1 MQDLYGEKCCYFDK
15 VLLSLKMVV
24 YRINQPEGGA
34 GLASKKYVSD
44 YRLEN
49 QPGARNGKVKTVPV
63 YRGQRFVY
71 DADAASLR
79 QSQWFFTAATAIS
92 LAAFLLVLTMNA
104 PCGHAMYVMMPFAA
118 LVFPLFFTAASCLRL
133 WHKGEW
139 FTREHR
145 DKTGQRLN
153 FCAVVMAI
161 LSCMS
166 LVGHIVYACVTGF
179 AAKDFISLACAAVVL
194 CASAAMLSRRREL
207 NMHEVSQA

>member
-1 MQDLYGEKCCYFDK
+1 
-15 VLLSLKMVV
+15 MVV
-24 YRINQPEGGA
+24 YKINQPEGGA

-49 QPGARNGKVKTVPV
+49 QPSPKNGRVKTVPV
-63 YRGQRFVY
+63 YRGQCYVY
-71 DADAASLR
+71 DADRPSLR
-79 QSQWFFTAATAIS
+79 QSQIFFTVATAIS
-92 LAAFLLVLTMNA
+92 LAAFLLVLMLNA
-104 PCGHAMYVMMPFAA
+104 PCGHAMYVMMPFSA
-118 LVFPLFFTAASCLRL
+118 LVFPLFFAAASCLRL
-133 WHKGEW
+133 WQKGEW

-153 FCAVVMAI
+153 TCALVMAI

-194 CASAAMLSRRREL
+194 CAAASMLSRRREL
-207 NMHEVSQA
+207 NMHEVSQV

>member
-1 MQDLYGEKCCYFDK
+1 
-15 VLLSLKMVV
+15 MVV

-34 GLASKKYVSD
+34 GLASKKYVGD

-49 QPGARNGKVKTVPV
+49 QPSARNGRVKTVPV
-63 YRGQRFVY
+63 YRGVRYVY

-79 QSQWFFTAATAIS
+79 QSKFFFTAATAIS
-92 LAAFLLVLTMNA
+92 LAAFLLVLMMNA
-104 PCGHAMYVMMPFAA
+104 PCGHAMYVMMPFSA
-118 LVFPLFFTAASCLRL
+118 LVFPLFFAAASCLRL

-153 FCAVVMAI
+153 TCALVMAI

-166 LVGHIVYACVTGF
+166 LVGHIVYACITGF
-179 AAKDFISLACAAVVL
+179 AARDFISLACAAVVL
-194 CASAAMLSRRREL
+194 CAAAAMFSRRREL
-207 NMHEVSQA
+207 NMHEVTQA